1 MTFSV
6 RQVTVGTAG
15 SVLLTT
21 LPPGPCGVTVSNLSN
36 ATLYLGPGTAVS
48 STTGFPVPASVP
60 SFAMNFPSMAAPST
74 LYGIASAGTANT
86 IGVIVTGTQ

>member
-6 RQVTVGTAG
+6 KQVTVGTAG

-21 LPPGPCGVTVSNLSN
+21 LPAGPCGVVLSNLNN
-36 ATLYLGPGTAVS
+36 ATLYVGPGTAVS

-60 SFAMNFPSMAAPST
+60 SFAVSFPNMAAPST
-74 LYGIASAGTANT
+74 LYAIASAGSANT
-86 IGVIVTGTQ
+86 VGVIVTGTQ